1 MLIGRLPV
9 LRGGTTRRPVLPEAA
24 NLVLAIRAHGILRTG
39 LREIALPVTALQ
51 ATALQATARPAT
63 AHPVPAILTIVLRTD
78 VRMLPAGI
86 AALTVATGTPIG
98 AATTSMIIL
107 V

>member
-39 LREIALPVTALQ
+39 LREIALPV
-51 ATALQATARPAT
+51 TALQATARPAT